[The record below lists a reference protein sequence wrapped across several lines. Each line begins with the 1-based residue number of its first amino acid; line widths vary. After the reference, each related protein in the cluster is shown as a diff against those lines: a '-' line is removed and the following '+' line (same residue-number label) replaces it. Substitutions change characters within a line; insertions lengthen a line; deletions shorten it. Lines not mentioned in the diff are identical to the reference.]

1 MYLPHCLYTS
11 IHTNGDVVV
20 AQCVVLSGST
30 GKKQQQQKQKKNK
43 QGCYKRMVL
52 MGTHNSYKQH
62 YKTTVC

>member
-30 GKKQQQQKQKKNK
+30 GKKKQKQKQKK
-43 QGCYKRMVL
+43 
-52 MGTHNSYKQH
+52 
-62 YKTTVC
+62 TTRVVIKGWY